1 MRACARSAWARD
13 SAPVGVG
20 NGLLQPRAPA
30 SDGRVDQTA
39 LLRRLQLLK
48 IAAQA
53 LGKALQFF
61 EVPLF
66 FATQPAVHSKHMVKG
81 SH

>member
-1 MRACARSAWARD
+1 
-13 SAPVGVG
+13 
-20 NGLLQPRAPA
+20 
-30 SDGRVDQTA
+30 

-53 LGKALQFF
+53 LGKAFQFF
-61 EVPLF
+61 KIPLF
-66 FATQPAVHSKHMVKG
+66 LAAQPAVDPKHMVKS